1 MGAGVHRFE
10 NERIAQLRLL
20 RRACVLFGMGITL
33 VAVRIRVLE
42 VAYVGDGL
50 LLVVAAWASIAIYM
64 ARNQGHRRI
73 VRDKTSGRCERCG
86 FDMRGKSGTECPECG
101 QLYVDEAW

>member
-1 MGAGVHRFE
+1 MAAGVHRFDDQ
-10 NERIAQLRLL
+10 RIAQLRRV
-20 RRACVLFGMGITL
+20 RRACVLFGMGIAL
-33 VAVRIRVLE
+33 VGVGIRVLE

-50 LLVVAAWASIAIYM
+50 LLLVVAWASIAIYM
-64 ARNQGHRRI
+64 TRNQGHRRI
-73 VRDKTSGRCERCG
+73 VRDETAGRCERCG